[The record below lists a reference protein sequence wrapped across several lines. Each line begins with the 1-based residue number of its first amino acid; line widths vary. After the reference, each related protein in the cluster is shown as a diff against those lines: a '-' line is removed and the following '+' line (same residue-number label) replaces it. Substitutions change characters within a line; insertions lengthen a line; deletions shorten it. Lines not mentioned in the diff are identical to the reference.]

1 MKPEKLNTVWH
12 LLIYTMEESTRKS
25 TPLKT
30 VTQAFDIIE
39 YLKRHGGA
47 DISEIAE
54 HFELPKST
62 VHGYLSTLHD
72 IEYLAK
78 HDGEYYVGLRFLN
91 LGGHAATRK
100 QAYKMARPK
109 VKELAEAT
117 EERAQFI
124 VEEFGRGFYIHMD
137 TGNQAVETDV
147 RIGKIASLHTTSAG
161 KAILACL
168 PESRVQA
175 IIQKHGLPICTPNTI
190 TDQDTLFE
198 ELETIRNRGYA
209 QNDGERIT
217 GTRAVGVPVKGPES
231 HVIGAFS
238 VSGPAHRLKGSWY
251 EEEIPDLLLGTA
263 NELELNLAYE

>member
-1 MKPEKLNTVWH
+1 M
-12 LLIYTMEESTRKS
+12 
-25 TPLKT
+25 
-30 VTQAFDIIE
+30 
-39 YLKRHGGA
+39 
-47 DISEIAE
+47 
-54 HFELPKST
+54 
-62 VHGYLSTLHD
+62 
-72 IEYLAK
+72 EYLAK
-78 HDGEYYVGLRFLN
+78 HDGEYYVGLKFLN

-109 VKELAEAT
+109 VKELAEET

-137 TGNQAVETDV
+137 TGKQAVETDV

-168 PESRVQA
+168 PERRVQE
-175 IIQKHGLPICTPNTI
+175 IIQKHGLPKCTPSTI
-190 TDQDTLFE
+190 TDQEKLID
-198 ELETIRNRGYA
+198 ELETIRNKGYA

-217 GTRAVGVPVKGPES
+217 GTRAVGVPVRGPDND
-231 HVIGAFS
+231 VIGAFS
-238 VSGPAHRLKGSWY
+238 VSGPAHRMKGSWY

>member
-1 MKPEKLNTVWH
+1 MKETK
-12 LLIYTMEESTRKS
+12 RKS

-30 VTQAFDIIE
+30 VTQAFEIIE
-39 YLKRHGGA
+39 YLKRQSGA
-47 DISEIAE
+47 DISRIAE

-62 VHGYLSTLHD
+62 VHGYLTTLHNM
-72 IEYLAK
+72 EYLAK
-78 HDGEYYVGLRFLN
+78 HDGEYNVGLRFLN
-91 LGGHAATRK
+91 LGGHATTRK

-109 VKELAEAT
+109 VKDLAEET

-137 TGNQAVETDV
+137 TGKQAVETDV

-168 PESRVQA
+168 PKSRVRE
-175 IIQKHGLPICTPNTI
+175 IIQEHGLPKCTPNTI
-190 TDQDTLFE
+190 TDQETLFE
-198 ELETIRNRGYA
+198 EIETIRDRGYA

-217 GTRAVGVPVKGPES
+217 GTRAVGVPVRGPES
-231 HVIGAFS
+231 DIIGAFS
-238 VSGPAHRLKGSWY
+238 VSGPAHRMKGSWY